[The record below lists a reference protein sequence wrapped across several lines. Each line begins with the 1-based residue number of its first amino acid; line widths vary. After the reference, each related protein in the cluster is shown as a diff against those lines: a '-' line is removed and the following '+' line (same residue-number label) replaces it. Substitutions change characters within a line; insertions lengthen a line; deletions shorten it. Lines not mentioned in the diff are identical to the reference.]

1 MYRLNHFLGVR
12 PCDCV
17 AKLRVAQGN
26 GCEILEIDSEAK
38 VREWLWR
45 NRWSEGREAQRNH
58 EE

>member
-17 AKLRVAQGN
+17 AKLWVAQGN
-26 GCEILEIDSEAK
+26 GREIVEIDSEAK

-45 NRWSEGREAQRNH
+45 NRWLEGREA
-58 EE
+58 